1 MRSVDVRV
9 MSPATRYQPDV
20 CRFEVSLDTLQKV
33 CALVLICAFWG
44 VILFLALSAF
54 H

>member
-1 MRSVDVRV
+1 MRSVDVKV
-9 MSPATRYQPDV
+9 MTPATRYQTDV
-20 CRFEVSLDTLQKV
+20 CRFVVSQETLQKA
-33 CALVLICAFWG
+33 CALILVCAFWG